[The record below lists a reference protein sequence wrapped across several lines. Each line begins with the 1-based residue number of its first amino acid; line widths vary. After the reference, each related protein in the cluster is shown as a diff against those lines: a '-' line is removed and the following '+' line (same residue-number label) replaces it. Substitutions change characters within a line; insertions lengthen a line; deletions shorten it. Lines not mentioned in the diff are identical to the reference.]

1 MKTKTWHWFARL
13 IVRWQ
18 MIGHKNMTDPYMTSD
33 RCIGWIREDTWEE
46 LPRWA
51 VVLPPNTVKIR
62 GRCSIFLTIVKLV
75 SCYPMQLR
83 QGQDAPPSV
92 KLMPTTPWSQDKGR
106 MLHLLSWTRGSPFVD
121 YEASHISEPVFPG
134 GTSVFRVHTILTL
147 PNLPRC
153 SMIDSSHA
161 LDRVR
166 FCILLMKLRY
176 GATG

>member
-1 MKTKTWHWFARL
+1 MVNWAYCGSVQIVTARKCNMKHHLQLYSRL
-13 IVRWQ
+13 VLP
-18 MIGHKNMTDPYMTSD
+18 PYT
-33 RCIGWIREDTWEE
+33 IKIREDTWEE

-75 SCYPMQLR
+75 SCHPMQLR
-83 QGQDAPPSV
+83 QGEDARPSV

-106 MLHLLSWTRGSPFVD
+106 MLHLLSWRRGSPFVD
-121 YEASHISEPVFPG
+121 YKASHISEPLFPG

-153 SMIDSSHA
+153 SMIAASSTKYKNE
-161 LDRVR
+161 LDPKHDWL
-166 FCILLMKLRY
+166 CSP
-176 GATG
+176 